1 MLKLCKYFVA
11 RVLVEA
17 GKELIMQGI
26 DIAGSGSLR
35 VDFECRDDM
44 GFRALCWVAFLFAA
58 LPGALGFAI
67 VWGAV

>member
-1 MLKLCKYFVA
+1 MFKLCKYFVA

-17 GKELIMQGI
+17 GKELIIQGI

-35 VDFECRDDM
+35 VDFECRDGV
-44 GFRALCWVAFLFAA
+44 GFQALCWVLFLLAA
-58 LPGALGFAI
+58 LPGAIGAAI

>member
-1 MLKLCKYFVA
+1 MLKYFVA

-35 VDFECRDDM
+35 VNFECRDGV
-44 GFRALCWVAFLFAA
+44 GFQALCWVLFLFAA
-58 LPGALGFAI
+58 LPVAAGAAI
-67 VWGAV
+67 VWGAT